1 MFKISFYLI
10 TKIGEKMKNKLF
22 LISNLLL
29 LFAIG
34 CQSDITKSND
44 SLSDAELIDAIINAD
59 KIEVSMNQIPV
70 ESKNAIDEII
80 EYEGIGFKMAIG
92 LGYEASMAGLGHR
105 SGHRSEIYFNLEGR
119 KLIYQDEWGR
129 DKWGDF
135 DREKYDDGDW
145 KCFDL
150 VYPVSFNMPDGN
162 VLEVSEDTED
172 GWANIKDWY
181 EGNPDSDERPAMQFP
196 IQILFDDDELVTVNN
211 SDEMKDVYRNCRRNN
226 GDWDR
231 DEDSDRGCFNLV
243 YPITY
248 LMPDGTELM
257 VTEDTESG
265 WSDVKA
271 WYEANPDSDQKPELQ
286 YPVDIIFETEDGDE
300 TLTINDEEEMIEAKE
315 RCRGYEEGEEWDEE
329 DEEGSCFEFDY
340 PITYI
345 MPDGTEI
352 SITSEED
359 TDGWM
364 AIRNWYINNPDTEEE
379 PSLQYPVDVILDDDV
394 VMTINSDSEM
404 SEFEEEFCRQES
416 DQG

>member
-1 MFKISFYLI
+1 
-10 TKIGEKMKNKLF
+10 
-22 LISNLLL
+22 
-29 LFAIG
+29 
-34 CQSDITKSND
+34 
-44 SLSDAELIDAIINAD
+44 
-59 KIEVSMNQIPV
+59 MNQIPV

-286 YPVDIIFETEDGDE
+286 YPVDIIFETEDGEE